1 MTSVYLATSEDVDVS
16 GRYFADCTQAT
27 APIWATR
34 SSKASKL
41 WEVSEMMTGLRT
53 HTAVPEV
60 LSC

>member
-1 MTSVYLATSEDVDVS
+1 MTSVYLATSEEIEVS
-16 GRYFADCTQAT
+16 GRYFADCGIAT

-41 WEVSEMMTGLRT
+41 WEVSETMTKCTDQNR
-53 HTAVPEV
+53 PSEV